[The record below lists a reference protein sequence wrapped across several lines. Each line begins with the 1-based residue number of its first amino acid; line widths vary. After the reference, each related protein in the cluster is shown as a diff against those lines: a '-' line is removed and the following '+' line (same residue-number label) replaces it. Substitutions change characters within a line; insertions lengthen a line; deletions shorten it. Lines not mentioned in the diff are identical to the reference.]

1 LKSICGTPVLPKRSA
16 ILAAL
21 LSASSLALAQSPN
34 ALRVVET
41 ARAGPVQG
49 SKHNSD
55 EYIWRLLTQFAAP
68 APGVPGAVVFEN
80 WASDAE
86 TFSANPVWPSAGAPK
101 KFQRSV
107 LRGSRTHGAGPASTG
122 STGSTASQVSP
133 IDVSCSPPGN
143 AAAGGFPADGTPLPC
158 IAEEVRRNR
167 PQFDY
172 IVNNGLNTKAGLAA
186 AYARSL
192 DVQMPTSAISIKG
205 DWVPV
210 QTLLKWIPE
219 LGSVER
225 IRQLYYT
232 GVADKVEYA
241 VVALHVSSRQNP
253 NWVWGTFEH
262 QKSPGRCDDLGCHD
276 SFGAVK
282 HVVAPDRSAI
292 NTQYGAC
299 EKSPALK
306 ALMAEARL
314 SPVWQNYCLKSSQVD
329 YTAKDGTPY
338 ALGNSVIERIVGN
351 GTVAASS
358 CITCHAYASFDAT
371 GAPPLAAQAML
382 PFNPTGKPIPAVL
395 KNALKYDFTWGV
407 LLAK

>member
-1 LKSICGTPVLPKRSA
+1 MKSNCAKNGTPLFQHRSV

-21 LSASSLALAQSPN
+21 LAAASSLALAQSPS

-41 ARAGPVQG
+41 ARAGAVQG
-49 SKHNSD
+49 TKQNSD
-55 EYIWRLLTQFAAP
+55 EYIWRLFTQFTAP
-68 APGVPGAVVFEN
+68 APGVPGAVVFET

-86 TFSANPVWPSAGAPK
+86 TFSAKPVWPAAGAPK

-107 LRGSRTHGAGPASTG
+107 LRSSRTHGAGAASPI
-122 STGSTASQVSP
+122 SP
-133 IDVSCSPPGN
+133 IDIPCSPPGN
-143 AAAGGFPADGTPLPC
+143 AAAGGFPVDGTPLPC

-192 DVQMPTSAISIKG
+192 DVQMPASSISIKG

-210 QTLLKWIPE
+210 QTLLHWIPE

-262 QKSPGRCDDLGCHD
+262 QKSPGRCDDLGCYD

-282 HVVAPDRSAI
+282 HVVAPERSAI

-299 EKSPALK
+299 DKSPALK
-306 ALMAEARL
+306 ALMAGARL

-351 GTVAASS
+351 GTVVASS
-358 CITCHAYASFDAT
+358 CITCHSYASFDAS
-371 GAPPLAAQAML
+371 GATSLAAQAML

-395 KNALKYDFTWGV
+395 KNSLKYDFMWGV